1 MPKAP
6 QMDAA
11 TLLAKTAWAE
21 ARGESDINSPLGV
34 IFSILNRQKG
44 HKAGKTLWS
53 IVTEP
58 NQYSAWNDN
67 DPNRKEISSFGPN
80 HPEFQRYYDMA
91 DGALKGSIPDPTNGS
106 EWYITAALQMK
117 QPPKWTKAL
126 EQAAQLGNHVF
137 FRKPQVK

>member
-1 MPKAP
+1 MPKKP

-34 IFSILNRQKG
+34 MFSILNRQKG

-67 DPNRKEISSFGPN
+67 DPNRGEISAFGPG
-80 HPEFQRYYDMA
+80 HPEFQRYYEMA
-91 DGALKGSIPDPTNGS
+91 DGALKGTIPDPTNGS
-106 EWYITAALQMK
+106 EWYITENLHLK
-117 QPPKWTKAL
+117 RPPSWISQL
-126 EQAAQLGNHVF
+126 EQAAKLGSHVF
-137 FRKPQVK
+137 FKKPAKK

>member
-1 MPKAP
+1 MADAP

-21 ARGESDINSPLGV
+21 ARGETDINSPLGV

-58 NQYSAWNDN
+58 KQYSAWSKN
-67 DPNRKEISSFGPN
+67 DPNRDDISAFGPS

-91 DGALKGSIPDPTNGS
+91 SAALTGQVADPTNGS
-106 EWYITAALQMK
+106 EWYITSNLQMK
-117 QPPKWTKAL
+117 RPPGWTKKL

-137 FRKPQVK
+137 YRTPTQK

>member
-1 MPKAP
+1 MAEKK

-58 NQYSAWNDN
+58 KQYSAWNKD
-67 DPNRKEISSFGPN
+67 DPNRDEISSFGPD
-80 HPEFQRYYDMA
+80 HPDFQRYYDLA
-91 DGALKGSIPDPTNGS
+91 NRALTGQVADPTNGS
-106 EWYITAALQMK
+106 EWYITANLQMK
-117 QPPKWTKAL
+117 RPPGWTSAL
-126 EQAAQLGNHVF
+126 EEAARLGNHVF
-137 FRKPQVK
+137 FRTPQKK